1 MNNLYKTDQRKH
13 QKAKIISYFALS
25 QLNLPH
31 FLLLLQKIKTF
42 VNIKMATPKDILLQ
56 YWGHAAF
63 RPLQEEIIN
72 TVLSGKDVLALLPTG
87 GGKSVCFQVPALAME
102 GLCLVI
108 SPLIALMKDQVENLK
123 NRNIQALSLQSGMSH
138 PEVKET
144 LQNAAYGPYKF
155 LYVSP
160 ERLESALFKEYLP
173 ALPLNLIAIDEAHCI
188 SQWGYD
194 FRPPYLRIANL
205 RKEFP
210 TVPMLALTA
219 SATPVVQQD
228 ICDKLLFSEPA
239 IFRQSFEKP
248 NLSFSLFNA
257 DSKINKLLDI
267 LQKVPGTAIVY
278 CRNRRRTKE
287 IANLLSLNKIS
298 ADFYHAGLSQNER
311 SQRQEDW
318 IKNKVRVI
326 VCTNAF
332 GMGIDKPD
340 VRVVVHMDIPDNL
353 ENYYQEAGRAGRDG
367 KISFAVLL
375 YSKEE
380 FDALQKLPDIKYP
393 PLAEIKKIY
402 QAVANFL
409 QLPTGSGEGL
419 YYEFN
424 LKDFVSQFKLDA
436 MQVVNALKALEQE
449 GHLSF
454 NEQVFLPAKI
464 GFTCGKEDIDD
475 FEKTQ
480 PQYEELI
487 KALLRSYHGIF
498 DNEVSVSEKLICRM
512 AKISPEELKK
522 KLADLVSYNVIQ
534 YHPQKETPQIYFLQN
549 RASADYIT
557 FDNQAYLKRKH
568 EYKLRIETMQQYI
581 LLDKKCRS
589 QYIGNYFGDKEMKLC
604 GVCDNC
610 LAQKN
615 ATLSTAEFDKIKAA
629 IFQLLHSHSI
639 DIKGMLDSLKK
650 FKKEKIWTVI
660 NFLQNEGKL
669 KVNEQGL
676 VSRQ

>member
-1 MNNLYKTDQRKH
+1 MTN
-13 QKAKIISYFALS
+13 
-25 QLNLPH
+25 
-31 FLLLLQKIKTF
+31 
-42 VNIKMATPKDILLQ
+42 PKDILLQ

-63 RPLQEEIIN
+63 RPLQEDIIN

-87 GGKSVCFQVPALAME
+87 GGKSICFQVPALAKE

-123 NRNIQALSLQSGMSH
+123 KRNIQALSIQSGMSH
-138 PEVKET
+138 QEVKET

-160 ERLESALFKEYLP
+160 ERLESALFKEYMP
-173 ALPLNLIAIDEAHCI
+173 ALNLNLIAVDEAHCI

-205 RKEFP
+205 RKDFP
-210 TVPMLALTA
+210 GVPVLALTA

-228 ICDKLLFSEPA
+228 ICDKLLFVEPN

-248 NLSFSLFNA
+248 NLSFSMFKA
-257 DSKINKLLDI
+257 DSKINKLLEI

-278 CRNRRRTKE
+278 CRNRIRTKD
-287 IANLLSLNKIS
+287 IANLLTLNKIS

-380 FDALQKLPDIKYP
+380 LEALQKLPDTKYP
-393 PLAEIKKIY
+393 PLAEIKKVY
-402 QAVANFL
+402 QAVANYL
-409 QLPTGSGEGL
+409 QLATGNGEGL

-424 LKDFVSQFKLDA
+424 LRDFVTQFKLNA
-436 MQVVNALKALEQE
+436 IQVVNALKALEQE
-449 GHLSF
+449 GHLAF

-464 GFTCGKEDIDD
+464 GFACGKEEIDE
-475 FEKTQ
+475 FEKAH
-480 PQYEELI
+480 PHLEELI
-487 KALLRSYHGIF
+487 KALLRSYQGIF
-498 DNEVSVSEKLICRM
+498 DNQVSISEKLICRI
-512 AKISPEELKK
+512 AKMPLEEVKK
-522 KLADLVSYNVIQ
+522 QLTELQSYRVIDYQ
-534 YHPQKETPQIYFLQN
+534 PQKETPQLYFMQN
-549 RASADYIT
+549 RAAADYLT
-557 FDNQAYLKRKH
+557 FDNEAYLKRKN
-568 EYKLRIETMQQYI
+568 EYRLRVETMEQYI
-581 LLDKKCRS
+581 LLEKKCRS
-589 QYIGNYFGDKEMKLC
+589 QFIGNYFGDKEMKLC
-604 GVCDNC
+604 GICDNC

-615 ATLSTAEFDKIKAA
+615 TQLTTAEFDKIATS
-629 IFQLLHSHSI
+629 IFEIIKSNTVETNQLLW
-639 DIKGMLDSLKK
+639 SLKE
-650 FKKEKIWTVI
+650 FKKEKVWTVI
-660 NFLQNEGKL
+660 NFLQNEGRL
-669 KVNEQGL
+669 KVNQQGL
-676 VSRQ
+676 ISSQ